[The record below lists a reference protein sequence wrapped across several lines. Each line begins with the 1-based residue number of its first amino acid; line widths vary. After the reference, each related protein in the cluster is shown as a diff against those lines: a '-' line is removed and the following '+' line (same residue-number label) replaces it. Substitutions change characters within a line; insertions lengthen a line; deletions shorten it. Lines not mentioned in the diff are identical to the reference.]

1 MFLFQWK
8 KLMSLSVHNSAS
20 NFYIQNQLN
29 AFNTNLS
36 KSFERLSSGLR
47 INSAADDAAG
57 SQISTRLETSQ
68 ISSKQVARNLNDGI
82 SYSQIAE
89 GALTEVGD
97 MLKRMRQLSV
107 QAQNGT
113 LSAADRQALDAEFQQ
128 LKSEINNI
136 AYETEAFGR
145 HPLTDSPP
153 EVENVT
159 SIVDAYAN
167 GVTLSGQPSGVRSI
181 AYLPAGLTG
190 VDIAIDSLSMDDDIQ
205 IFTPSGGHVVGTP
218 FNSGFAPHNSQDA
231 VWNGVNLPSQLFLTS
246 NGYTANAS
254 YNDSLLMTQGSQQIL
269 GMNFTFTGDGD
280 YLNSDPTN
288 GNNGTVGSGESQI
301 ERVTIDR
308 VTTPLIISVVGSGS
322 YSITPSW
329 TGYDAPSDYSA
340 EGDLR
345 ITTTTATGQAQ
356 QFIEIPKTPA
366 TTEDLGISDLA
377 LDPIAA
383 AEAALAQTDI
393 ASAQVAE
400 HRATYGASINSIQ
413 SSLRS
418 MHKQQEA
425 AAAAKSRIS
434 DADYAAETADLTKNQ
449 ILQQSAQALL
459 AQNSQRPNLV
469 LSLLS

>member
-1 MFLFQWK
+1 
-8 KLMSLSVHNSAS
+8 MSLAVHNQAS
-20 NFYIQNQLN
+20 NLYIQNQLN
-29 AFNTNLS
+29 VFNTNLS

-113 LSAADRQALDAEFQQ
+113 LGTADRKALDAEFQQ
-128 LKSEINNI
+128 LKAEINNI

-145 HPLTDSPP
+145 HPLTDTPP
-153 EVENVT
+153 EVANVT

-167 GVTLSGQPSGVRSI
+167 GVTLTGQLSGVRSI
-181 AYLPAGLTG
+181 AYLPSGLKG
-190 VDIAIDSLSMDDDIQ
+190 VDISINSATADDDIQ
-205 IFTPSGGHVVGTP
+205 IFTPSGAHIVGTP
-218 FNSGFAPHNSQDA
+218 FNNGFAPHNAQDA
-231 VWNGVNLPSQLFLTS
+231 VWNGRNLSTDLFLTS
-246 NGYTANAS
+246 NGYNANAS
-254 YNDSLLMTQGSQQIL
+254 YNDSLLMTQGTQQVL
-269 GMNFTFTGDGD
+269 GMNISFTGDED
-280 YLNSDPTN
+280 YLNSDPIE
-288 GNNGTVGSGESQI
+288 GNNGTVSAGESMI
-301 ERVTIDR
+301 ERVQIDEIK
-308 VTTPLIISVVGSGS
+308 TPLIISVVGGGVF
-322 YSITPSW
+322 SITPSW
-329 TGYDAPSDYSA
+329 TGYDEPSDYSA

-366 TTEDLGISDLA
+366 TTEDLGVSDLA
-377 LDPIAA
+377 LDPIEAA
-383 AEAALAQTDI
+383 KAALAQTDI

-434 DADYAAETADLTKNQ
+434 DADYATETSELTKNQ

-459 AQNSQRPNLV
+459 SQNSQRPNLV